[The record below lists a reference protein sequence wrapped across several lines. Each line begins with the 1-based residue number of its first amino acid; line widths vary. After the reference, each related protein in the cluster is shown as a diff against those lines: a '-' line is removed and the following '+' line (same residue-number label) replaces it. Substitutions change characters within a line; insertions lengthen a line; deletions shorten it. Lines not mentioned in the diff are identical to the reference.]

1 MITENINLKIATEKI
16 IDLIDEMGFTTAH
29 PIDVKSLRDRITCI
43 IRENLLI
50 QGVNIYSTTEE

>member
-16 IDLIDEMGFTTAH
+16 LDLIDEMGFTTPE

>member
-16 IDLIDEMGFTTAH
+16 LDLIDEMGFTTPE
-29 PIDVKSLRDRITCI
+29 PIDVKALQDRITCI